1 MTIVDYLVG
10 LILVSSV
17 IIGIARGLVKEVLA
31 LASWVIAFIAANAY
45 SAKLAVL
52 LPPVIPGEVVRLI
65 VAFIALFIGVRLLMG
80 LVSLAIG
87 AMVGA
92 TGLSL
97 VDRLLG
103 SLFGLGRGIVI
114 VLAAFIVC
122 GMTSLPEQPAWKY
135 AKVRPAVEA
144 TAKAVKPMLP
154 EALARHVRV

>member
-1 MTIVDYLVG
+1 
-10 LILVSSV
+10 
-17 IIGIARGLVKEVLA
+17 
-31 LASWVIAFIAANAY
+31 
-45 SAKLAVL
+45 
-52 LPPVIPGEVVRLI
+52 
-65 VAFIALFIGVRLLMG
+65 
-80 LVSLAIG
+80 
-87 AMVGA
+87 MVGA